1 MTEIITYESLYEI
14 LRKEKYSQ
22 ELQKLDKDFFK
33 KVVKHIEEK
42 TKFLESQRTKDSI
55 FSAEIEKTQKQLDNV
70 KKIIREIYEKREA
83 KILQIALLSSRV
95 NVKEDLTSFILEEK
109 KMYKQLADTLSQYR
123 EEILVNILA
132 SKLPVAKEKPKIPK
146 SEDLKEETKL
156 LRILHPIPK
165 FIASD
170 LKVYGP
176 FDEEDIINIHKR
188 SADVLLRKGRAEE
201 IKSEIA

>member
-83 KILQIALLSSRV
+83 KIMQIALLSSRA
-95 NVKEDLTSFILEEK
+95 NTKEDLTAFLPEEK
-109 KMYKQLADTLSQYR
+109 KMYKQLADTLLQFR
-123 EEILVNILA
+123 EEILVNVLA
-132 SKLPVAKEKPKIPK
+132 SKLPTAKEKPKLPK

-176 FDEEDIINIHKR
+176 FDEEDIINIQKR